1 MPHSRE
7 IIVTNEAP
15 AAVGPYS
22 QAVKFGEFVF
32 TAGQIPLVPETGQLI
47 DGGIEAQARQVLTNL
62 SKVLEAAGS
71 SLANIVKTTIF
82 VTDIGD
88 FAQVNQVYATFFDN
102 DPPARSTVQVAALP
116 LGAKIEIEAIAIVS

>member
-7 IIVTNEAP
+7 IIATTEAP

-22 QAVKFGEFVF
+22 QAVKYGDFIF

-47 DGGIEAQARQVLTNL
+47 DGGIEAQTHQALTNL

-71 SLANIVKTTIF
+71 NLGNVVKTTIF
-82 VTDIGD
+82 VTNIGN
-88 FAQVNQVYATFFDN
+88 FAQVNQVYGTYFTSN
-102 DPPARSTVQVAALP
+102 PPARSTVQVAALP
-116 LGAKIEIEAIAIVS
+116 LGADIEIEAVAVAS

>member
-1 MPHSRE
+1 MSHSRE

-102 DPPARSTVQVAALP
+102 DLPARSTVQVAALP

>member
-116 LGAKIEIEAIAIVS
+116 LGAKIEIEAIPIVS